1 MFDNAAADKRPRRKR
16 AFLHALADTVNVA
29 RACRKAG
36 IPRRTAYDWRDAD
49 PDFARRWND
58 ALDDGIDLLEAEL
71 HRRAFEGVE
80 KPVWHKGEQVGTT
93 RHYSDALAMFLLKA
107 HRPERYRDN
116 YRPPAPEAAAAGADP
131 AAATR
136 EFRGAVEREPLAA
149 PAVTVT
155 DVPAGAVT
163 ATTATA
169 AHVPAAAA
177 LATATVAGASGRHAD
192 TGSGDASRAANRDG
206 PFPDSMEAIGY
217 DPMPGPRPAAE
228 GGIMERVGYVGLGV
242 MGTPMSSNLVRKG
255 FDVTVFDVD
264 RSRMPPLVALG
275 ASGAESV
282 AEVAENSDVVIT
294 MLPGSPE
301 VMDVVSGPGGVVE
314 SGRPGTVVLDT
325 STIYPGDTD
334 ALAEAAKAA
343 GMTFMDAAVGRLP
356 PQAIA
361 GASMFMVGGEA
372 EDVARVRPLLEAMG
386 DAIVHCGPVGAGI
399 RCKVVNNFLT
409 MITAKAN
416 AEAFSMAMKAG
427 LPADAVWRVITGT
440 TATNGCLSTGWL
452 PKLFAGDL
460 EPGFAMR
467 LARKDLA
474 LGVRLADELGVDAPL
489 ADLALAH
496 YDGLLESKYADKD
509 FSAIVSAAC
518 EAAGV
523 EDPILDRPRP

>member
-1 MFDNAAADKRPRRKR
+1 
-16 AFLHALADTVNVA
+16 
-29 RACRKAG
+29 
-36 IPRRTAYDWRDAD
+36 
-49 PDFARRWND
+49 
-58 ALDDGIDLLEAEL
+58 
-71 HRRAFEGVE
+71 
-80 KPVWHKGEQVGTT
+80 
-93 RHYSDALAMFLLKA
+93 
-107 HRPERYRDN
+107 
-116 YRPPAPEAAAAGADP
+116 
-131 AAATR
+131 
-136 EFRGAVEREPLAA
+136 
-149 PAVTVT
+149 
-155 DVPAGAVT
+155 
-163 ATTATA
+163 
-169 AHVPAAAA
+169 
-177 LATATVAGASGRHAD
+177 
-192 TGSGDASRAANRDG
+192 
-206 PFPDSMEAIGY
+206 
-217 DPMPGPRPAAE
+217 
-228 GGIMERVGYVGLGV
+228 MERVGYVGLGV

-301 VMDVVSGPGGVVE
+301 VVDVVSGPGGVVE

-334 ALAEAAKAA
+334 ALAEAARAA

-399 RCKVVNNFLT
+399 RCKIVNNFLT